1 MNYAFLPD
9 LSALAIL
16 IAILLLM
23 RRRHPQEQ
31 ADIWL
36 AGLLITL
43 VESIAHIFYAQNG
56 LPSKILHVVVM
67 DCYLLAGMVFTWDSS
82 KHPLSVRTRFLYLA
96 LNGLPLLAINTT
108 YGMHIFKAAAY
119 YPWVALG
126 IIVATGSSLF
136 LRRPR
141 IVTAIHLA
149 GWIGIAILAY
159 KGEFRNIVYWS
170 LSGVYAVAGMKFQR
184 RLPGRSTGR
193 LAIITGFYI
202 WAICFLVHPFI
213 VTFRAYADIVSH
225 VWNMQKSLISIGM
238 ILVMLE
244 EQVHCNQWMALHDE
258 LTGLPN
264 RRAFEDHLSTA
275 LDLCRRADSTLALF
289 MLDLDGFKQINDN
302 YGHLAGD
309 QLLRHV
315 AICLREHV
323 HGFDSLAR
331 LGGDEFT
338 LITCNPDHTH
348 SVEQLSD
355 TIRRAIERPFVFD
368 GHTLNVSASI
378 GIAIF
383 PEDAA
388 DSTRLL
394 RIADLRMYSLKQ
406 KRTPLRHIRLD
417 SVPALTASGRFRSH
431 AAGGL

>member
-16 IAILLLM
+16 IAILLLV

-36 AGLLITL
+36 IGLLITL
-43 VESIAHIFYAQNG
+43 VESIAHIFYSQNG
-56 LPSKILHVVVM
+56 MPATILHVIVL
-67 DCYLLAGMVFTWDSS
+67 DCYLLAGLVFTWDSRE
-82 KHPLSVRTRFLYLA
+82 HPLPVRIRVLYLVINA
-96 LNGLPLLAINTT
+96 LPLLAVNTT
-108 YGMHIFKAAAY
+108 YGMHVHQEAAY
-119 YPWVALG
+119 YPWITLG
-126 IIVATGSSLF
+126 LITSIGSSLV
-136 LRRPR
+136 LRRPWLSTVVH
-141 IVTAIHLA
+141 IA
-149 GWIGIAILAY
+149 GWIAIGLLIHNHKYREA
-159 KGEFRNIVYWS
+159 VYWS
-170 LSGVYAVAGMKFQR
+170 LAGVYAIAALKFQR
-184 RLPGRSTGR
+184 RLPIQSTGKF
-193 LAIITGFYI
+193 AIQTGFFI
-202 WAICFLVHPFI
+202 WAICFFVHPFI
-213 VTFRAYADIVSH
+213 VMFRAYADIASH

-244 EQVHCNQWMALHDE
+244 EQVSCNRWLALHDE

-264 RRAFEDHLSTA
+264 RRAFEDHLTA
-275 LDLCRRADSTLALF
+275 ALERCRRSESTLALF

-302 YGHLAGD
+302 FGHQAGD
-309 QLLRHV
+309 QILRHV
-315 AICLREHV
+315 ASSLRERV

-338 LITCNPDHTH
+338 LVSCNPGITQ
-348 SVEQLSD
+348 SVEQLSEA
-355 TIRRAIERPFVFD
+355 IRSAIERPLLYD
-368 GHTLNVSASI
+368 GHSLKVSASI
-378 GIAIF
+378 GIALY
-383 PEDAA
+383 PDDAA

-431 AAGGL
+431 AAGGV